1 MKKKN
6 PLMLLIGTLL
16 LLIFVAMLFCFQV
29 RTTEV
34 AVVTTFGEYSRSITN
49 AGLNFRLPLPIQK
62 VYKFD
67 NRLQNF
73 ERKFEQTTTKDAKN
87 LLITVFVGWKV
98 SDPKTY
104 LERFNGDSVRAEQ
117 SLENLVRNAKN
128 AVVGSYNFSDLVSPD
143 PSQVK
148 FDAVEGDILKALQG
162 PAHDTYGVSI
172 ELVGI
177 KQLGLPES
185 ITGKV
190 FERMRAERM
199 RLVQQFNGEG
209 EAKAIEIRSEAN
221 RKRDELLAQADA
233 DSLRIRGEAEAAASK
248 DYITLEQRPDL
259 AVFLMQIEALKTALK
274 DRATLILD
282 EKVPPLNL
290 LSGEKAPSAPATK

>member
-6 PLMLLIGTLL
+6 PLTLLIGTLL

-34 AVVTTFGEYSRSITN
+34 AVVTTFGKYSRSITEP
-49 AGLNFRLPLPIQK
+49 GLNFRLPLPIQK

-73 ERKFEQTTTKDAKN
+73 EKKFEQTTTKDAKN

-98 SDPKTY
+98 SDPKTF
-104 LERFNGDSVRAEQ
+104 LERFNGDPARAEQ

-128 AVVGSYNFSDLVSPD
+128 AVIGSYNFSDLVSPD
-143 PSQVK
+143 PTQVK

-162 PAHDTYGVSI
+162 PARDTYGVSVD
-172 ELVGI
+172 LVGI

-190 FERMRAERM
+190 FERMRAERN

-209 EAKAIEIRSEAN
+209 EAKALEIRSEAN

-248 DYITLEQRPDL
+248 DYITLEQRPEL
-259 AVFLMQIEALKTALK
+259 AVFLMQIEALKVALK

-282 EKVPPLNL
+282 EKIPPLNL
-290 LSGEKAPSAPATK
+290 LNSDKAPATK

>member
-6 PLMLLIGTLL
+6 PLTLLVGASL
-16 LLIFVAMLFCFQV
+16 LLIFLALLFCFQV

-34 AVVTTFGEYSRSITN
+34 AVITTFGKYADSKTAPGIY
-49 AGLNFRLPLPIQK
+49 FRLPLPIQK
-62 VYKFD
+62 IYKFD

-98 SDPKTY
+98 SDPKIF

-117 SLENLVRNAKN
+117 SLENLIRNAKN
-128 AVVGSYNFSDLVSPD
+128 AVIGSYNFGDLVSPD
-143 PSQVK
+143 PKLVK
-148 FDAVEGDILKALQG
+148 FDAVEADMLKALKADAQN
-162 PAHDTYGVSI
+162 TYGLSV

-190 FERMRAERM
+190 FERMKAERD
-199 RLVQQFNGEG
+199 RLVKQYNGEG
-209 EAKAIEIRSEAN
+209 EAKALEIRSEAN
-221 RKRDELLAQADA
+221 RKRDELLARADA
-233 DSLRIRGEAEAAASK
+233 ESLRIRGEAEAAASK
-248 DYITLEQRPDL
+248 DYAILEQRPDL
-259 AVFLMQIEALKTALK
+259 AVFLMQIEALKIALK

-282 EKVPPLNL
+282 EKIPPLNL
-290 LSGEKAPSAPATK
+290 LNADKPAAAK

>member
-6 PLMLLIGTLL
+6 PLTLLIGTLL

-34 AVVTTFGEYSRSITN
+34 AVVTTFGKYSRSIPDP
-49 AGLNFRLPLPIQK
+49 GLNFRLPLPIQK

-87 LLITVFVGWKV
+87 LLITVFVGWQV

-128 AVVGSYNFSDLVSPD
+128 AVIGSYNFSDLVSPD

-162 PAHDTYGVSI
+162 PARDTYGVSI

-190 FERMRAERM
+190 FERMRAERN

-209 EAKAIEIRSEAN
+209 EAKALEIRSEAN

>member
-6 PLMLLIGTLL
+6 PLTLLIGTLL

-34 AVVTTFGEYSRSITN
+34 AVVTTFGKYSRSI
-49 AGLNFRLPLPIQK
+49 AEPGLNFRLPLPIQK

-98 SDPKTY
+98 SDPKTF
-104 LERFNGDSVRAEQ
+104 LERFNGDPVRAEQ

-143 PSQVK
+143 PKQVK

-162 PAHDTYGVSI
+162 PAHDTYGVSV

-190 FERMRAERM
+190 FERMRAERN

-209 EAKAIEIRSEAN
+209 EAQAIEIRSEAN

-248 DYITLEQRPDL
+248 DYVTLEQRPDL
-259 AVFLMQIEALKTALK
+259 AVFLMQIEALKVALK

-282 EKVPPLNL
+282 EKIPPLNL
-290 LSGEKAPSAPATK
+290 LNSDKVPATK

>member
-6 PLMLLIGTLL
+6 PLTLIVGALL
-16 LLIFVAMLFCFQV
+16 LLIFLALLFCFQV

-34 AVVTTFGEYSRSITN
+34 AVVTTFGKYSRSITEP
-49 AGLNFRLPLPIQK
+49 GLNFRLPLPIQK

-87 LLITVFVGWKV
+87 LLITVFIGWKV
-98 SDPKTY
+98 SDPKIY
-104 LERFNGDSVRAEQ
+104 LERFNGDPVRAEQ

-128 AVVGSYNFSDLVSPD
+128 AVIGSYNFGDLISPD
-143 PSQVK
+143 PQQVK
-148 FDAVEGDILKALQG
+148 FDAVEADILKNIQAS
-162 PAHDTYGVSI
+162 ASATYGVSV

-190 FERMRAERM
+190 FERMRAERE
-199 RLVQQFNGEG
+199 RLVKRYTGEG
-209 EAKAIEIRSEAN
+209 DSEAQKIRSEAN
-221 RKRDELLAQADA
+221 RIRDELLAKADA
-233 DSLRIRGEAEAAASK
+233 DSLRILGEAEAQASK
-248 DYITLEQRPDL
+248 DYAIFEQKPDL
-259 AVFLMQIEALKTALK
+259 AVFLLQLKSLRESLK
-274 DRATLILD
+274 DRTTLILD
-282 EKVPPLNL
+282 EKVAPLNL
-290 LSGEKAPSAPATK
+290 LKGDQPAAK

>member
-6 PLMLLIGTLL
+6 PLTLLIGTLL

-34 AVVTTFGEYSRSITN
+34 AVVTTFGKYSRSIPDP
-49 AGLNFRLPLPIQK
+49 GLNFRLPLPIQK

-87 LLITVFVGWKV
+87 LLITVFVGWRV

-104 LERFNGDSVRAEQ
+104 LERFNGDPVRAEQ

-128 AVVGSYNFSDLVSPD
+128 AVIGSYNFSDLVSPD

-162 PAHDTYGVSI
+162 PARDTYGVSI

-190 FERMRAERM
+190 FERMRAERN

-209 EAKAIEIRSEAN
+209 EAKALEIRSEAN